1 MIRLG
6 SSTIKLFCNEWLGS
20 YEPGLPGTML
30 RYVGADVADE
40 VEDVREDM
48 IKKPTECQLK
58 YVAT

>member
-1 MIRLG
+1 
-6 SSTIKLFCNEWLGS
+6 
-20 YEPGLPGTML
+20 ML